1 MPPLDNIKWERFC
14 QNIVHGVAKH
24 GQKFTQGRAYI
35 TAGYNAKDV
44 GKDGGSAEACASRL
58 LKRAKVEDRI
68 AELLHDAQQRVTQK
82 RRYDIETISE
92 RMALA
97 SRIAEEDRNPSA
109 LYGAEKA
116 IAEVRGII
124 VKNGNPN
131 PNKID
136 FNSAQSLQ
144 EIGRKLLQSV
154 GFSEPDDVSV
164 ARAVELNDTFIDG
177 LQQIY
182 QDAQGLT
189 LEQDDD

>member
-14 QNIVHGVAKH
+14 QNIVRGVNKN
-24 GQKFTQGRAYI
+24 GQKVTQGTAYI
-35 TAGYNAKDV
+35 TAGYNAKDA
-44 GKDGGSAEACASRL
+44 GKEGGSAEACASKL
-58 LKRAKVEDRI
+58 LKRSKIENRI
-68 AELLHDAQQRVTQK
+68 AELLREAQDKLIKK

-131 PNKID
+131 PNNID
-136 FNSAQSLQ
+136 FTTANSMQD
-144 EIGRKLLQSV
+144 IGRKLLQSV
-154 GFSEPDDVSV
+154 GFASPDDASIQAAIEANDVFV
-164 ARAVELNDTFIDG
+164 ARLEAIRDA
-177 LQQIY
+177 
-182 QDAQGLT
+182 AQGLMID
-189 LEQDDD
+189 QG